1 MNLLYNN
8 INHIR
13 CMLTDIDKQH
23 SPYKVN
29 KVNSQLNAEEVNQE
43 ELNVE
48 EVNQEELNVEEVVEE
63 EIHRGPEYL
72 VLHIQYHYKVR
83 DLLEDVEEHLCP
95 EDHVEDNEFIPRTV
109 QSHLAK
115 KIRDIHILMIRMQI
129 LNIDVEHEHK
139 LLHRVYQILILFLS
153 KIHHHLNL

>member
-1 MNLLYNN
+1 M
-8 INHIR
+8 
-13 CMLTDIDKQH
+13 
-23 SPYKVN
+23 
-29 KVNSQLNAEEVNQE
+29 
-43 ELNVE
+43 
-48 EVNQEELNVEEVVEE
+48 
-63 EIHRGPEYL
+63 
-72 VLHIQYHYKVR
+72 
-83 DLLEDVEEHLCP
+83 EEHLCP